1 MLRQGLVPRAVLL
14 LSEHQVPD
22 VVLLVGLVP
31 VVVPGPGG
39 VVLLDGLVGLVVL
52 GLVPPAHEMRD
63 GAKLYPPGG
72 LGRPTVL
79 TGRTLVI
86 VACIAI
92 TIYTHSR
99 NCGEHAIF
107 EIPSLVKE
115 GWTFLHFLLLCQD
128 NFVNM

>member
-1 MLRQGLVPRAVLL
+1 MLRQRLVPRAVLL

-22 VVLLVGLVP
+22 VVLLVGRVP

-72 LGRPTVL
+72 RGVL
-79 TGRTLVI
+79 QCLQGVL
-86 VACIAI
+86 
-92 TIYTHSR
+92 
-99 NCGEHAIF
+99 
-107 EIPSLVKE
+107 
-115 GWTFLHFLLLCQD
+115 
-128 NFVNM
+128 

>member
-1 MLRQGLVPRAVLL
+1 MLRQRLVPRAVLL
-14 LSEHQVPD
+14 LSEHQVPG

-72 LGRPTVL
+72 RGVL
-79 TGRTLVI
+79 QCLQGVL
-86 VACIAI
+86 
-92 TIYTHSR
+92 
-99 NCGEHAIF
+99 
-107 EIPSLVKE
+107 
-115 GWTFLHFLLLCQD
+115 
-128 NFVNM
+128 

>member
-1 MLRQGLVPRAVLL
+1 MLRQRLVPRAVLL

-39 VVLLDGLVGLVVL
+39 VVLLYGLVGLVVL

-72 LGRPTVL
+72 RGVL
-79 TGRTLVI
+79 QCLQGVL
-86 VACIAI
+86 
-92 TIYTHSR
+92 
-99 NCGEHAIF
+99 
-107 EIPSLVKE
+107 
-115 GWTFLHFLLLCQD
+115 
-128 NFVNM
+128 

>member
-1 MLRQGLVPRAVLL
+1 MLRQRLVPRAVLL

-39 VVLLDGLVGLVVL
+39 VVPLDGLVGQVVL

-72 LGRPTVL
+72 RGVL
-79 TGRTLVI
+79 QCLQGVL
-86 VACIAI
+86 
-92 TIYTHSR
+92 
-99 NCGEHAIF
+99 
-107 EIPSLVKE
+107 
-115 GWTFLHFLLLCQD
+115 
-128 NFVNM
+128 

>member
-1 MLRQGLVPRAVLL
+1 MLRQGLVPKAVLL

-31 VVVPGPGG
+31 VVVLGPG

-72 LGRPTVL
+72 RGVL
-79 TGRTLVI
+79 QCLQGVL
-86 VACIAI
+86 
-92 TIYTHSR
+92 
-99 NCGEHAIF
+99 
-107 EIPSLVKE
+107 
-115 GWTFLHFLLLCQD
+115 
-128 NFVNM
+128 